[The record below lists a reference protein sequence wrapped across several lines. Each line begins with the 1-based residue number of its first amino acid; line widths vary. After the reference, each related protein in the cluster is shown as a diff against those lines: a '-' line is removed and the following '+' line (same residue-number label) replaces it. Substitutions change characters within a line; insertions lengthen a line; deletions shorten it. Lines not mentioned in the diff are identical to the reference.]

1 MRIWLTKDRWECAKE
16 DLHKIQIKIKT
27 EKIMT
32 KTQKNLLVAAAIA
45 GLVGG
50 AVVKANIAGNDQH
63 PNIAG
68 QQVSDVSTNKSSCN
82 GCSHTNK
89 MAGN

>member
-1 MRIWLTKDRWECAKE
+1 MPKSICT
-16 DLHKIQIKIKT
+16 KIQIKIKPD
-27 EKIMT
+27 KIMT
-32 KTQKNLLVAAAIA
+32 KTQKNLFVAAAIA

-50 AVVKANIAGNDQH
+50 AVVKAKVAGNDQH
-63 PNIAG
+63 PNISSIAG
-68 QQVSDVSTNKSSCN
+68 QQVSDVSTNKSGCN

>member
-1 MRIWLTKDRWECAKE
+1 MTK
-16 DLHKIQIKIKT
+16 
-27 EKIMT
+27 

-50 AVVKANIAGNDQH
+50 VVVKAKVAGNDQH

-68 QQVSDVSTNKSSCN
+68 QQVSNISTNKSGCN

>member
-1 MRIWLTKDRWECAKE
+1 
-16 DLHKIQIKIKT
+16 
-27 EKIMT
+27 MT

-50 AVVKANIAGNDQH
+50 AVVKAKVAGNDQR